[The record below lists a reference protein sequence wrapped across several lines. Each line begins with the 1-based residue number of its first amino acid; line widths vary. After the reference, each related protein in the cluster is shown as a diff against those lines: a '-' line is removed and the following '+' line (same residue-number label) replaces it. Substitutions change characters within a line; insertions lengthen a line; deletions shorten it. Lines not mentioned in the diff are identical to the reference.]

1 MTQQVDVLVIGGG
14 VVGIC
19 AAHFL
24 REQGREVTVV
34 EKDVVCA
41 GSSYGNAGLIVPSH
55 SVPLAEPGVIAQG
68 LRWMF
73 DPGQSLLHQMALGP
87 RSCGLVVAVPQGQ
100 HHAAGAARPCRCCA
114 ICTWRAFGSMR
125 HWPRNWI
132 LPLGTRADSC
142 CARPSR
148 GWKSV
153 HEEAELMQEIGIEVE
168 MVDAQQA
175 QERAAVVELDC
186 VGGAFYAQD
195 AHLDPA
201 RLVRA
206 LAARCVERGVQLNEK
221 TEVLGF
227 GKQGRRLQVVETTRG
242 DFVADE
248 VVLCSGAWSPG
259 VGHEL
264 SLSLPV
270 QPAKGYSVTV
280 HKPDPCPE
288 VPLMLVEA
296 RVGTTPMG
304 DKLRFAGTLELAG
317 MDTSINR
324 RRVAAIVNAV
334 PRYVPAWT
342 SDALELI
349 EVWRGLRPCTPD
361 GLPFLGRPRDYD
373 NLTVAAGHAMVG
385 VSLGAV
391 TGTVIARV
399 VQGEE
404 PGFDLSLCNVD
415 RFG

>member
-1 MTQQVDVLVIGGG
+1 MARQVDVLVIGGG

-19 AAHFL
+19 TAHFL
-24 REQGREVTVV
+24 QQQGREVTVV
-34 EKDVVCA
+34 EKDEVCA

-73 DPGQSLLHQMALGP
+73 DPDSPFYIKWRWDRNLMAWLWQFRKASTMQRVRQAMPLLRDMHLESLRLYE
-87 RSCGLVVAVPQGQ
+87 GLA
-100 HHAAGAARPCRCCA
+100 
-114 ICTWRAFGSMR
+114 TELDFAFGHQGR
-125 HWPRNWI
+125 
-132 LPLGTRADSC
+132 LLLCKTEQGLE
-142 CARPSR
+142 
-148 GWKSV
+148 SV
-153 HEEAELMQEIGIEVE
+153 REEAELMQEVGLEVE
-168 MVDAQQA
+168 LVDAQQA
-175 QERAAVVELDC
+175 QQRASTVELDC

-201 RLVRA
+201 RLVRT
-206 LAARCVERGVQLNEK
+206 LAVRCVEHGVQLSEK

-227 GKQGRRLQVVETTRG
+227 GKQGRHIQVVETTRG
-242 DFVADE
+242 DFVAAE

-259 VGHEL
+259 MGREL
-264 SLSLPV
+264 GLSLPV

-280 HKPDPCPE
+280 HKPSSCPA

-334 PRYVPAWT
+334 PHYVPAWT
-342 SDALELI
+342 PDALERI

-361 GLPFLGRPRDYD
+361 GLPFLGRPQAYD

-385 VSLGAV
+385 ISLGAV
-391 TGTVIARV
+391 TGAVTARV
-399 VQGEE
+399 VQGQK
-404 PGFDLSLCNVD
+404 PGFDLSLCRVD

>member
-1 MTQQVDVLVIGGG
+1 MTRQVDVLVIGGG

-24 REQGREVTVV
+24 QEQGREVTVV
-34 EKDVVCA
+34 EKDEVCA

-73 DPGQSLLHQMALGP
+73 DPDSPFYIKWRWDRALMAWLWQFRKASTLRRVRQAMPLLRDMHLESLRLYQ
-87 RSCGLVVAVPQGQ
+87 GL
-100 HHAAGAARPCRCCA
+100 AAELDF
-114 ICTWRAFGSMR
+114 AFGHEGR
-125 HWPRNWI
+125 LLLCKTEQGLQHIR
-132 LPLGTRADSC
+132 
-142 CARPSR
+142 
-148 GWKSV
+148 
-153 HEEAELMQEIGIEVE
+153 EEAELMQEIGLEVE

-175 QERAAVVELDC
+175 RQSAVVELDC

-206 LAARCVERGVQLNEK
+206 LAARCVERGVQLREK

-227 GKQGRRLQVVETTRG
+227 GKKGRRVQVVETTRG
-242 DFVADE
+242 DFVAAE
-248 VVLCSGAWSPG
+248 VVLCSGAWLPDVARALG
-259 VGHEL
+259 
-264 SLSLPV
+264 LSLPV
-270 QPAKGYSVTV
+270 QPAKGYSVTF
-280 HKPDPCPE
+280 HKPQPCPA

-296 RVGTTPMG
+296 RVGATPMG

-317 MDTSINR
+317 MDMSINR

-342 SDALELI
+342 PDALDLI

-361 GLPFLGRPRDYD
+361 GLPFLGRACAYD
-373 NLTVAAGHAMVG
+373 NLTVAAGHAMIG

-391 TGTVIARV
+391 TGAVTARV

-404 PGFDLSLCNVD
+404 PGFNLSLCNVD

>member
-24 REQGREVTVV
+24 QEQGRAVTVV
-34 EKDVVCA
+34 EKDEVCA

-73 DPGQSLLHQMALGP
+73 NPDSPFYIKWRWDRELVAWLWQFRKASTRRRVQQAMPLLRDMHLESLRLYQGWAAELGF
-87 RSCGLVVAVPQGQ
+87 
-100 HHAAGAARPCRCCA
+100 
-114 ICTWRAFGSMR
+114 AFGHEGR
-125 HWPRNWI
+125 LLLCKTEQGLQHVR
-132 LPLGTRADSC
+132 
-142 CARPSR
+142 
-148 GWKSV
+148 
-153 HEEAELMQEIGIEVE
+153 EEAEQMQAIGLAVE
-168 MVDAQQA
+168 RVDAQQA
-175 QERAAVVELDC
+175 RQRAGVELDC

-206 LAARCVERGVQLNEK
+206 LAARCVERGVQVHEK

-227 GKQGRRLQVVETTRG
+227 GKKGRRIQAVETTRG
-242 DFVADE
+242 DFAATE

-259 VGHEL
+259 VARTLG
-264 SLSLPV
+264 LSLPV
-270 QPAKGYSVTV
+270 QPAKGYSVTF
-280 HKPDPCPE
+280 HKPDPCPA

-296 RVGTTPMG
+296 RVGATPMG

-324 RRVAAIVNAV
+324 RRVAAIVHAV

-342 SDALELI
+342 PDALDLI

-361 GLPFLGRPRDYD
+361 GLPFLGRAGAYD
-373 NLTVAAGHAMVG
+373 NLTVAAGHAMIG

-391 TGTVIARV
+391 TGAVTARV
-399 VQGEE
+399 VQGEK

>member
-1 MTQQVDVLVIGGG
+1 MMRQVDVLVIGGG

-24 REQGREVTVV
+24 QEQGREVTVV
-34 EKDVVCA
+34 EKDEVCA

-55 SVPLAEPGVIAQG
+55 SVPLAEPGVMAQG

-73 DPGQSLLHQMALGP
+73 DPDSPFYIKWRWDRALMAWLWQFRKASTLRRVRQAMPLLRDMHLESLRLYQ
-87 RSCGLVVAVPQGQ
+87 GL
-100 HHAAGAARPCRCCA
+100 AAELDF
-114 ICTWRAFGSMR
+114 AFGHEGR
-125 HWPRNWI
+125 LLLCKTEQGLQHVR
-132 LPLGTRADSC
+132 
-142 CARPSR
+142 
-148 GWKSV
+148 
-153 HEEAELMQEIGIEVE
+153 EEAELMQEIGLEVE

-175 QERAAVVELDC
+175 RQSAAVELDC

-206 LAARCVERGVQLNEK
+206 LAARCVERGVQLREK

-227 GKQGRRLQVVETTRG
+227 GKKGRRVQVVETTRG
-242 DFVADE
+242 DFVAAE

-259 VGHEL
+259 VARALG
-264 SLSLPV
+264 LSLPV
-270 QPAKGYSVTV
+270 QPAKGYSVTF
-280 HKPDPCPE
+280 HKPQPCPA

-296 RVGTTPMG
+296 RVGATPMG

-317 MDTSINR
+317 MDMSINR

-342 SDALELI
+342 PDTLDLI

-361 GLPFLGRPRDYD
+361 GLPFLGRASAYD
-373 NLTVAAGHAMVG
+373 NLTVAAGHAMIG

-391 TGTVIARV
+391 TGAVTARV
-399 VQGEE
+399 VQGVE
-404 PGFDLSLCNVD
+404 PGFNLSLCNVD

>member
-1 MTQQVDVLVIGGG
+1 MTRQVDVLVIGGG

-24 REQGREVTVV
+24 QEQGREVTVV
-34 EKDVVCA
+34 EKDEVCA

-55 SVPLAEPGVIAQG
+55 SVPLAEPGVMAQG

-73 DPGQSLLHQMALGP
+73 DPDSPFYIKWRWDRALMAWLWQFRKASTLRRVRQAMPLLRDMHLESLRLYQ
-87 RSCGLVVAVPQGQ
+87 GL
-100 HHAAGAARPCRCCA
+100 AAELDF
-114 ICTWRAFGSMR
+114 AFGHEGR
-125 HWPRNWI
+125 LLLCKTEQGLQHVR
-132 LPLGTRADSC
+132 
-142 CARPSR
+142 
-148 GWKSV
+148 
-153 HEEAELMQEIGIEVE
+153 EEAELMQEIGLEVE

-175 QERAAVVELDC
+175 RQSAAVELDC

-201 RLVRA
+201 RLVCA
-206 LAARCVERGVQLNEK
+206 LAARCVERGVQLREK

-227 GKQGRRLQVVETTRG
+227 GRKGRRVQVVETTCG
-242 DFVADE
+242 DFVAAE

-259 VGHEL
+259 VARALG
-264 SLSLPV
+264 LSLPV
-270 QPAKGYSVTV
+270 QPAKGYSVTF
-280 HKPDPCPE
+280 HKPQPCPA

-296 RVGTTPMG
+296 RVGATPMG

-317 MDTSINR
+317 MDMSINR

-342 SDALELI
+342 PDALDLI

-361 GLPFLGRPRDYD
+361 GLPFLGRASAYD
-373 NLTVAAGHAMVG
+373 NLTVVAGHAMIG

-391 TGTVIARV
+391 TGAVTARV

-404 PGFDLSLCNVD
+404 PGFNLSLCNVD

>member
-24 REQGREVTVV
+24 QEQGREVTVV
-34 EKDVVCA
+34 EKDEVCA

-73 DPGQSLLHQMALGP
+73 DTTRTVPSTSNGAGISTLWLG
-87 RSCGLVVAVPQGQ
+87 CGSS
-100 HHAAGAARPCRCCA
+100 ARPAPCGGVRQA
-114 ICTWRAFGSMR
+114 MPLLRDMHLESFRLYEALATELDFAFGHEGRLLLCKTEQGME
-125 HWPRNWI
+125 
-132 LPLGTRADSC
+132 
-142 CARPSR
+142 
-148 GWKSV
+148 SV

-175 QERAAVVELDC
+175 QERADTVELDC

-259 VGHEL
+259 VGREL
-264 SLSLPV
+264 GLSLPV

-324 RRVAAIVNAV
+324 RTGRRDCQCGAAL
-334 PRYVPAWT
+334 RT
-342 SDALELI
+342 G
-349 EVWRGLRPCTPD
+349 RGR
-361 GLPFLGRPRDYD
+361 RMR
-373 NLTVAAGHAMVG
+373 
-385 VSLGAV
+385 
-391 TGTVIARV
+391 
-399 VQGEE
+399 
-404 PGFDLSLCNVD
+404 
-415 RFG
+415 

>member
-1 MTQQVDVLVIGGG
+1 MAQQVDVLVIGGG

-24 REQGREVTVV
+24 QEQGCEVTVV
-34 EKDVVCA
+34 EKDEVCA

-73 DPGQSLLHQMALGP
+73 DPDSPFYIKWRWDRDLMAWLWQFRKASTMRRVRQAMPLLRDMHLESF
-87 RSCGLVVAVPQGQ
+87 RLYEEL
-100 HHAAGAARPCRCCA
+100 AAELDF
-114 ICTWRAFGSMR
+114 AFGHEGRLLLCKTEQGME
-125 HWPRNWI
+125 
-132 LPLGTRADSC
+132 
-142 CARPSR
+142 
-148 GWKSV
+148 SV

-168 MVDAQQA
+168 MVNAQQA
-175 QERAAVVELDC
+175 QERAAAVELDC

-242 DFVADE
+242 DFAADE

-259 VGHEL
+259 VGRGL
-264 SLSLPV
+264 GLSLPV

-280 HKPDPCPE
+280 HKPDPYPE

-342 SDALELI
+342 PDALELI

-373 NLTVAAGHAMVG
+373 NLTVAAGHAMIG

-391 TGTVIARV
+391 TGAVTARV

-404 PGFDLSLCNVD
+404 SGFDLSLCNVD

>member
-1 MTQQVDVLVIGGG
+1 MRRVRQAMPLLRDMHLESFKLYEAL
-14 VVGIC
+14 
-19 AAHFL
+19 AAELDFAFGHEGRL
-24 REQGREVTVV
+24 LLCKTEQGLE
-34 EKDVVCA
+34 
-41 GSSYGNAGLIVPSH
+41 
-55 SVPLAEPGVIAQG
+55 SV
-68 LRWMF
+68 R
-73 DPGQSLLHQMALGP
+73 
-87 RSCGLVVAVPQGQ
+87 
-100 HHAAGAARPCRCCA
+100 
-114 ICTWRAFGSMR
+114 
-125 HWPRNWI
+125 
-132 LPLGTRADSC
+132 
-142 CARPSR
+142 
-148 GWKSV
+148 
-153 HEEAELMQEIGIEVE
+153 EEAELMQEVGIEVE
-168 MVDAQQA
+168 MLDEAGVQQ
-175 QERAAVVELDC
+175 RATAVELDC
-186 VGGAFYAQD
+186 MGGAFYTQD

-227 GKQGRRLQVVETTRG
+227 GKKGRRVQVVETTRG
-242 DFVADE
+242 DFAAAE

-259 VGHEL
+259 VARGL
-264 SLSLPV
+264 GLSLPV

-280 HKPDPCPE
+280 HKPSSCPA

-342 SDALELI
+342 PDALELI

-361 GLPFLGRPRDYD
+361 GLPFLGRALAYD

-391 TGTVIARV
+391 TGAVTARV

-415 RFG
+415 RFIGGLDALRTGH

>member
-1 MTQQVDVLVIGGG
+1 MAQQADVLIVGAG
-14 VVGIC
+14 VVGVST
-19 AAHFL
+19 AHFL
-24 REQGREVTVV
+24 MEQGREVTLV
-34 EKDVVCA
+34 EKDEVCA

-73 DPGQSLLHQMALGP
+73 DPDSPFYIKWRWDRALLSWLWQFRKASTMRRVRQAMPLLRDLHLESLRLYQ
-87 RSCGLVVAVPQGQ
+87 GL
-100 HHAAGAARPCRCCA
+100 AAELNF
-114 ICTWRAFGSMR
+114 AFGHEGR
-125 HWPRNWI
+125 LLLCKTEQGLAGVR
-132 LPLGTRADSC
+132 
-142 CARPSR
+142 
-148 GWKSV
+148 
-153 HEEAELMQEIGIEVE
+153 EEAELMREVGLE
-168 MVDAQQA
+168 VDMVDAKQA
-175 QERAAVVELDC
+175 QQCAAAVQLDC

-201 RLVRA
+201 RLVRT
-206 LAARCVERGVQLNEK
+206 LAAHCVERGMQLEEK

-227 GKQGRRLQVVETTRG
+227 GKKGRRLQVVETTRG
-242 DFVADE
+242 DFAAAE
-248 VVLCSGAWSPG
+248 VVLCSGTWSPG
-259 VGHEL
+259 VAGGL
-264 SLSLPV
+264 GLSLPV

-280 HKPDPCPE
+280 RKPDPCPA

-304 DKLRFAGTLELAG
+304 AKLRFAGTLELAG

-342 SDALELI
+342 PDALELI

-361 GLPFLGRPRDYD
+361 GLPFLGRARAYD
-373 NLTVAAGHAMVG
+373 NLTVAAGHAMIG

-391 TGTVIARV
+391 TGAVTAHV
-399 VQGEE
+399 VQGAE
-404 PGFDLSLCNVD
+404 PGFDLSLCDVD

>member
-1 MTQQVDVLVIGGG
+1 MTRQVDVLVIGGG

-24 REQGREVTVV
+24 QEQGREVTVV
-34 EKDVVCA
+34 EKDEVCA

-55 SVPLAEPGVIAQG
+55 SVPLAEPGVMAQG

-73 DPGQSLLHQMALGP
+73 DPDSPFYIKWCWDRALMAWLWQFRKASTLRRVRQAMPLLRDMHLESLRLYQ
-87 RSCGLVVAVPQGQ
+87 GL
-100 HHAAGAARPCRCCA
+100 AAELDF
-114 ICTWRAFGSMR
+114 AFGHEGR
-125 HWPRNWI
+125 LLLCKNEQGLQHVR
-132 LPLGTRADSC
+132 
-142 CARPSR
+142 
-148 GWKSV
+148 
-153 HEEAELMQEIGIEVE
+153 EEAELMQEIGLEVE
-168 MVDAQQA
+168 MVNAQQA
-175 QERAAVVELDC
+175 RQSAAVELDC

-206 LAARCVERGVQLNEK
+206 LAMRCVERGVQIREK

-227 GKQGRRLQVVETTRG
+227 GKKGRRVQVVETTRG
-242 DFVADE
+242 DFVAAE

-259 VGHEL
+259 VARALG
-264 SLSLPV
+264 LSLPV
-270 QPAKGYSVTV
+270 QPAKGYSITF
-280 HKPDPCPE
+280 HKPHPCPA

-296 RVGTTPMG
+296 RVGATPMG

-317 MDTSINR
+317 MDMSINR

-342 SDALELI
+342 PDALDLI

-361 GLPFLGRPRDYD
+361 GLPFLGRASAYD
-373 NLTVAAGHAMVG
+373 NLTVAAGHAMIG

-391 TGTVIARV
+391 TGAVTARV

-404 PGFDLSLCNVD
+404 PGFNLSLCNVD

>member
-1 MTQQVDVLVIGGG
+1 MTRQVDVLIIGGG

-24 REQGREVTVV
+24 QEQGREVTVV
-34 EKDVVCA
+34 EKDEVCA

-73 DPGQSLLHQMALGP
+73 NPDSPFYIKWRWDRELVAWLWQFRKASTMRRVRQAMPLLRDMHLESLRLYQ
-87 RSCGLVVAVPQGQ
+87 GL
-100 HHAAGAARPCRCCA
+100 AAELDF
-114 ICTWRAFGSMR
+114 AFGHEGR
-125 HWPRNWI
+125 LLLCKTAQGLQHIR
-132 LPLGTRADSC
+132 
-142 CARPSR
+142 
-148 GWKSV
+148 
-153 HEEAELMQEIGIEVE
+153 EEAELMQEIGLAVE
-168 MVDAQQA
+168 RVDAQQA
-175 QERAAVVELDC
+175 QQRAGVELDC

-201 RLVRA
+201 RLVRT
-206 LAARCVERGVQLNEK
+206 LAAHCVERGVQVHEQ

-227 GKQGRRLQVVETTRG
+227 GKKGRRIQAVETTCG
-242 DFVADE
+242 DFAATE

-259 VGHEL
+259 VAGAL
-264 SLSLPV
+264 GLSLPV
-270 QPAKGYSVTV
+270 QPAKGYSVTFY
-280 HKPDPCPE
+280 KPDPCPE

-324 RRVAAIVNAV
+324 RRVAAIVHAV

-342 SDALELI
+342 PDALELI

-361 GLPFLGRPRDYD
+361 GLPFLGRAGAYD
-373 NLTVAAGHAMVG
+373 NLTVAAGHAMIG

-391 TGTVIARV
+391 TGAVTARV
-399 VQGEE
+399 VQGAE
-404 PGFDLSLCNVD
+404 PGFNLSLCNVD

>member
-1 MTQQVDVLVIGGG
+1 MTQQTDVLVIGGG

-19 AAHFL
+19 TAHFL

-34 EKDVVCA
+34 EKDEVCA

-73 DPGQSLLHQMALGP
+73 DPDSPFYIKWRWDRDLVAWLWQFRKASTMRRVRQAMPLLRDMHLESFRLYEAL
-87 RSCGLVVAVPQGQ
+87 
-100 HHAAGAARPCRCCA
+100 AAELDF
-114 ICTWRAFGSMR
+114 AFGHEGRLLLCKTEQGME
-125 HWPRNWI
+125 
-132 LPLGTRADSC
+132 
-142 CARPSR
+142 
-148 GWKSV
+148 SV

-175 QERAAVVELDC
+175 QECAEVVELDC
-186 VGGAFYAQD
+186 VGGAFYVQD

-206 LAARCVERGVQLNEK
+206 LAARCVKRGVQLNEK

-227 GKQGRRLQVVETTRG
+227 GKQGRRIQVVETTCG
-242 DFVADE
+242 DFAADE

-259 VGHEL
+259 VGRGL
-264 SLSLPV
+264 GLSLPV

-280 HKPDPCPE
+280 RKPDPCPE

-373 NLTVAAGHAMVG
+373 NLTVAAGHAMIG

-391 TGTVIARV
+391 TGAVTACV